1 MTLYLRQNLRLSLDL
16 PWCVWVCI
24 RLAEL
29 GTSSLYPVQVWQVPE
44 TAKSGSCGKSI
55 LYRSFAKET
64 YGFPYRS
71 RGCLVL
77 TLVRTKHVHLHG
89 SISFYWFVDTDSDSE
104 LVWSPPSHLV
114 WLDPSAQQVPFQ
126 RMEGCLEWLKLDLIA
141 LLGLLA
147 FGCWEWP
154 GLTMLKWWATNDL
167 RSRSGLHNIQF
178 TGKGLKPYEG
188 FRISEP
194 STVSETSNRTGIQLL
209 NDVKST
215 SRFLHHLHVSVAC
228 QRSSTEWESLEKPIE
243 TPPGSQGPLKHP
255 SLSPWLVDG
264 DVVLT
269 PLAPLTELG
278 CQGIDLRCH
287 LS

>member
-1 MTLYLRQNLRLSLDL
+1 M
-16 PWCVWVCI
+16 
-24 RLAEL
+24 AET
-29 GTSSLYPVQVWQVPE
+29 GQ
-44 TAKSGSCGKSI
+44 K
-55 LYRSFAKET
+55 
-64 YGFPYRS
+64 
-71 RGCLVL
+71 
-77 TLVRTKHVHLHG
+77 
-89 SISFYWFVDTDSDSE
+89 
-104 LVWSPPSHLV
+104 
-114 WLDPSAQQVPFQ
+114 
-126 RMEGCLEWLKLDLIA
+126 IA

-147 FGCWEWP
+147 FGCWEP

-178 TGKGLKPYEG
+178 TGKGLTPYEG

-269 PLAPLTELG
+269 PLTPLTELG
-278 CQGIDLRCH
+278 CQALICAVICLKPSIIGMTNQLVLVPIADSWSYGYRKRVKNLVPLHTFHAKLSGINSSDLRMLMPHQYSYCTSTASAPRRVARLASAKLAKASASAIATWADYKESQLFQWENH
-287 LS
+287 RNKSVLLQVWFPVVRG

>member
-1 MTLYLRQNLRLSLDL
+1 M
-16 PWCVWVCI
+16 
-24 RLAEL
+24 
-29 GTSSLYPVQVWQVPE
+29 
-44 TAKSGSCGKSI
+44 
-55 LYRSFAKET
+55 
-64 YGFPYRS
+64 
-71 RGCLVL
+71 
-77 TLVRTKHVHLHG
+77 RTKHVHLHG

-126 RMEGCLEWLKLDLIA
+126 RTEGCLEWLKLDLIA

-278 CQGIDLRCH
+278 CQALICAVICLKPSIIGMTNQLVLVPIADSWSYGYRKRVKNLVPLHTFHAKLSGIN
-287 LS
+287 